1 MQNPNTAITLENL
14 APAPDG
20 KVGWPWTQQSPP
32 LPEKMPDGSD
42 WPQIAIV
49 TPSYNQGQFIEETIR
64 SVLLQGYPNLEYI
77 IIDGGSTDNT
87 LEIIHKYEQY
97 ITYWVSEPDKGQSN
111 ALNKGF
117 HKATGEL
124 VGWQN
129 SDDYYYPQ
137 AFMHAASE
145 AIRCQEIDVFYGSR
159 KYLDVNSNT
168 VIDTQMS
175 AFNLEEMIPN
185 ANMANQSMFF
195 RNKIFK
201 EGNYLDESFH
211 HCMDHEFY
219 WRLILK
225 GYRFLFVP
233 EIEGC
238 YRLHHDCK
246 GYLPNNTYLLE
257 TIKLCKSIYKNQKIP
272 FKIRQQAWSFLRGA
286 CLDCYGKLRLEEF
299 RESLYELIA
308 LRGVSGLDG
317 ELIIKYM
324 VSLTGQ
330 INIERLRE
338 LKPILKKAGM
348 LKS

>member
-1 MQNPNTAITLENL
+1 MNTAITLENL
-14 APAPDG
+14 VSPPDG

-32 LPEKMPDGSD
+32 IPERMPDGSE
-42 WPQIAIV
+42 WPRITVV

-77 IIDGGSTDNT
+77 IIDGGSTDNS

-97 ITYWVSEPDKGQSN
+97 IAYWVSEPDKGQSN

-117 HKATGEL
+117 HRATGEL

-137 AFMHAASE
+137 AFMHAARE

-159 KYLDVNSNT
+159 KYLDINLKT
-168 VIDTQMS
+168 VVDPQMS

-195 RNKIFK
+195 RSRIFK
-201 EGNYLDESFH
+201 DGNYLDESFD
-211 HCMDHEFY
+211 HCMDHEFF

-233 EIEGC
+233 EIQGC
-238 YRLHHDCK
+238 YRLHADCK
-246 GYLPNNTYLLE
+246 GSLPNNTYLAE
-257 TIKLCKSIYKNQKIP
+257 TIKLCKFIYNNKETTS
-272 FKIRQQAWSFLRGA
+272 KIRKQAWSFLRGT
-286 CLDCYGKLRLEEF
+286 CLDNYGKLRLEMF
-299 RESLYELIA
+299 RESFYELTA
-308 LRGVSGLDG
+308 LGGVSALDS
-317 ELIIKYM
+317 ELIIKYIASWM
-324 VSLTGQ
+324 GES
-330 INIERLRE
+330 NIVKLRG
-338 LKPILKKAGM
+338 LKPVLQKVRV
-348 LKS
+348 LQS